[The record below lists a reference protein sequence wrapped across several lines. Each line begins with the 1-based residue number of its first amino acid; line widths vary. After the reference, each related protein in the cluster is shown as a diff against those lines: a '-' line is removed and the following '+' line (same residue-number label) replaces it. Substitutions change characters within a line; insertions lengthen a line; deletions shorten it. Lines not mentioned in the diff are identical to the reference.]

1 MLKPAIL
8 YKEELLK
15 KFAEEL
21 YTQDYTFYMGYSCG
35 TLLPHIEEQ
44 ENRYQY
50 AIINKANEVI
60 GYFAYDYWPICDTIL
75 NFGLY
80 SFDKGNP
87 IVGYDLY
94 NKLKELIERHHR
106 IEWRVVGNNPV
117 KRSYDTF
124 CKKYNGM
131 IAHLHQS
138 TKDTNGNY
146 VDEFIYE
153 IIDGGKI
160 NESKN

>member
-1 MLKPAIL
+1 
-8 YKEELLK
+8 
-15 KFAEEL
+15 
-21 YTQDYTFYMGYSCG
+21 
-35 TLLPHIEEQ
+35 
-44 ENRYQY
+44 
-50 AIINKANEVI
+50 
-60 GYFAYDYWPICDTIL
+60 
-75 NFGLY
+75 
-80 SFDKGNP
+80 
-87 IVGYDLY
+87 
-94 NKLKELIERHHR
+94 
-106 IEWRVVGNNPV
+106 VGNNPV